1 MAPVVQLEGSFMV
14 SVFPVV
20 LSLAKKR
27 RGAFLIADAV
37 EIQSYPVIGEQ
48 TCPLQAERL

>member
-27 RGAFLIADAV
+27 RRAFMLAEAV
-37 EIQSYPVIGEQ
+37 EIRSDPVTGEQ
-48 TCPLQAERL
+48 TCPLQAERI

>member
-14 SVFPVV
+14 SVFPAV

-27 RGAFLIADAV
+27 RRAFMLAGAV
-37 EIQSYPVIGEQ
+37 EIQSDPVMGEQ
-48 TCPLQAERL
+48 TCPLQAERI

>member
-1 MAPVVQLEGSFMV
+1 MANVVQLEGSFMV

-27 RGAFLIADAV
+27 GNVHLLADAV
-37 EIQSYPVIGEQ
+37 EIRGDLVMGEQ
-48 TCPLQAERL
+48 TCPLQAERI